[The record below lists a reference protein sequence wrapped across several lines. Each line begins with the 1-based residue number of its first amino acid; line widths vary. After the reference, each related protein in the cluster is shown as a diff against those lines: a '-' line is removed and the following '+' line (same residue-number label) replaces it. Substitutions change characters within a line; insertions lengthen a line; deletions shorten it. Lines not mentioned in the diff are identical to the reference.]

1 MGAFWNEFC
10 VEFCKYIVLIGV
22 AVAGAICG
30 SKFRIHKDAKK
41 SKEEK

>member
-1 MGAFWNEFC
+1 MSAFWNEFF

-30 SKFRIHKDAKK
+30 SKFRMHKDKAKTD
-41 SKEEK
+41 EK